1 MTVDPRERGAALLT
15 VLLLVA
21 VMATVAVTILD
32 RVGLATRLAGNA
44 RGAAQAQAWLGT
56 AELMAM
62 TRIED
67 LRAAQPKRVTLAGNW
82 LGVPR
87 SIDLPDGMRVRATV
101 GDGGNCFNLNALAQ
115 LFDDK
120 VLAPRPEG
128 QLEFTALMST
138 VGIEPGRAR
147 RIAAAATDYIDD
159 DDAPSAN
166 GGVEAGGY
174 PPTAL
179 PANRAMTDRSEL
191 RSVPGVSPQDYARLE
206 RWLCALPIVGKSPI
220 NINTLRPEEAP
231 LLVMLTQGKVD
242 PVRARAILAQK
253 PGSGYGSVDEFF
265 ATPAFASLTLP
276 AGARAQSAVVT
287 EFFTLTVGIEGRD
300 AGQLLAEQALID
312 ARQVPARILSRQ
324 WGEYQ

>member
-1 MTVDPRERGAALLT
+1 MTVDPGERGAALLT

-21 VMATVAVTILD
+21 VMATVAVTVLD

-56 AELMAM
+56 AELIAM

-87 SIDLPDGMRVRATV
+87 TIDLPDGMRVRATV

-115 LFDDK
+115 LFDEK

-128 QLEFTALMST
+128 QLEFVALMTS
-138 VGIEPGRAR
+138 VGIEPGRAT

-159 DDAPSAN
+159 DNAPSRD
-166 GGVEAGGY
+166 GVEAGGY
-174 PPTAL
+174 PPNAL

-191 RSVPGVSPQDYARLE
+191 RSVPGVSAQDYARLE

-220 NINTLRPEEAP
+220 NVNTLRPEEAP
-231 LLVMLTQGKVD
+231 LLVMLAQGKID
-242 PVRARAILAQK
+242 LLRARAILAQR
-253 PGSGYGSVDEFF
+253 PISGFSGVDEFF
-265 ATPAFASLTLP
+265 GSAAFASIPLP
-276 AGARAQSAVVT
+276 AAARQQSGVIT
-287 EFFTLTVGIEGRD
+287 EFFTLTASVEGQD
-300 AGQLLAEQALID
+300 VGQLLAQQALID
-312 ARQVPARILSRQ
+312 ARQTPARVLSRQ
-324 WGEYQ
+324 WGEFQ